1 MNTLPSNIG
10 LFISLLPAI
19 RRDFMVYSV
28 GLCAAEMATV
38 DGWEEGGVSPGY
50 QILWGRDGDLQRSHL
65 ASANRH
71 WFYSDA
77 LFRVR
82 GTLHILKW
90 PALNEDPITKTI
102 AALSF
107 FGRWH

>member
-1 MNTLPSNIG
+1 MNTLPSQHRA
-10 LFISLLPAI
+10 FISLLPAI
-19 RRDFMVYSV
+19 RRDFMVYSR
-28 GLCAAEMATV
+28 GTCAAEMATV
-38 DGWEEGGVSPGY
+38 DGWEEGGVFAWV

-65 ASANRH
+65 AICKSH

-82 GTLHILKW
+82 GTLLHPER

-102 AALSF
+102 AALIILW
-107 FGRWH
+107 RWH

>member
-1 MNTLPSNIG
+1 MNTLLRNIG

-19 RRDFMVYSV
+19 RRDFMVIPV

-38 DGWEEGGVSPGY
+38 DGWEEGVSSPGY
-50 QILWGRDGDLQRSHL
+50 QILWGRDGDLQRSHWL
-65 ASANRH
+65 SANRH

-82 GTLHILKW
+82 GISYILKW

-102 AALSF
+102 AHSSF